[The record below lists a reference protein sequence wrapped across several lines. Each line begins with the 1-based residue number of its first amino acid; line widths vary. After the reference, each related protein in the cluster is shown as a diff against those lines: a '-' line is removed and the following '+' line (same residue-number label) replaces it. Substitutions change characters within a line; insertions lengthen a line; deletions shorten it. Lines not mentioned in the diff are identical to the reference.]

1 MGTLHLTVIGQDI
14 FKIVEEKLE
23 LANIN
28 TATQVNNGMLGNL
41 KTLTYL
47 FDIDDIDIIAAR
59 TKLMSLMSEDNM
71 RLMPMFVNGDWNRL
85 FVMKPFRSYIFSS
98 RSEQL
103 S

>member
-23 LANIN
+23 LAGIN

-41 KTLTYL
+41 KTLSYL

-71 RLMPMFVNGDWNRL
+71 RLMPMFANGDWNRL
-85 FVMKPFRSYIFSS
+85 FVMKPFRT
-98 RSEQL
+98 
-103 S
+103 